1 VTVMG
6 GQAGGHGG
14 WASMEKKITWGWGM
28 AIVGYTEIGNIGCN
42 VYIMVTW
49 HLQGVEG

>member
-1 VTVMG
+1 MTAMG

-14 WASMEKKITWGWGM
+14 WASMEKKSHGWGM
-28 AIVGYTEIGNIGCN
+28 AMVGYALIGNMGCI
-42 VYIMVTW
+42 VYRMAMW